1 MICVDSQ
8 IVLSCNDFL
17 GYLFFSLNKEK
28 RQRELLRVTKENQAI
43 LQRIT
48 LRQPEYSA
56 KRWADIWDEEQKFID
71 NISHYPKDWWTMKVG
86 L

>member
-1 MICVDSQ
+1 MKQQPVVWMCFV
-8 IVLSCNDFL
+8 
-17 GYLFFSLNKEK
+17 FSLNKEK

-48 LRQPEYSA
+48 VRQPEYSA

-71 NISHYPKDWWTMKVG
+71 NISHYPKNWWLMKKV
-86 L
+86 